1 MTWAVLSTAP
11 RYSTVLMANIGT
23 QLLHVALQME
33 MPRWGP
39 HKQRFMVLSWWFTN
53 PMTRKN
59 AGFMMIFLMGYSPW
73 DFNDLRMSQ

>member
-39 HKQRFMVLSWWFTN
+39 HKQRFMVLSCWFTN
-53 PMTRKN
+53 PMTRKY
-59 AGFMMIFLMGYSPW
+59 AGFMMIF
-73 DFNDLRMSQ
+73 FFVVE